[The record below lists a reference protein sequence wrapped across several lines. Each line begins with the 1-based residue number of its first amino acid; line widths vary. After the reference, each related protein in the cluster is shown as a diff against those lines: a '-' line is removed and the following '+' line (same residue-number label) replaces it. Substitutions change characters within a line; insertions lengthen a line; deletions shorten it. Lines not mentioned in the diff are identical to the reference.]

1 MPNTAPSSNDVIT
14 IPTTS
19 AGLSLVPNNRTARSF
34 SEAAKRSMNSVP
46 TAVTS
51 DGPGPSMPVT
61 ASPTPSATAALTTP
75 AAAATVVGTVVRE
88 GSFTPTTLESVSH
101 TAATTFE
108 TISKLTRGTL
118 GEAWTWSYAR
128 SMSSVTA
135 TATVLVVDD
144 EPMVREVVARY
155 LELDGLR
162 VEQAADGTAA
172 AEWLSHHRPD
182 LVVLDIMLPGTD
194 GLSILRQLRAAGDVP
209 VILLTAR
216 ADEIDRVLGLELG
229 ADDYVVKPFSPR
241 ELAAR
246 VRTVL
251 RRVNAPASDG
261 RAPVEFGRLRI
272 DPTTRDVTVDGD
284 GVDLTPKEFDLL
296 YTLARSPRQVFSRRQ
311 LLSQVW
317 DSAPEYQDSATVT
330 VHVGRLR
337 QKLED
342 NPDNPR
348 WITTVW
354 GVGYRFEP

>member
-1 MPNTAPSSNDVIT
+1 
-14 IPTTS
+14 
-19 AGLSLVPNNRTARSF
+19 
-34 SEAAKRSMNSVP
+34 
-46 TAVTS
+46 
-51 DGPGPSMPVT
+51 
-61 ASPTPSATAALTTP
+61 
-75 AAAATVVGTVVRE
+75 
-88 GSFTPTTLESVSH
+88 
-101 TAATTFE
+101 
-108 TISKLTRGTL
+108 
-118 GEAWTWSYAR
+118 
-128 SMSSVTA
+128 MSSTIA

-172 AEWLSHHRPD
+172 EAWLVGHRPD

-194 GLSILRQLRAAGDVP
+194 GLTILRQLRAAGDVP

-251 RRVNAPASDG
+251 RRVNAPLADA
-261 RAPVEFGRLRI
+261 RTNVDFGRLRI
-272 DPTTRDVTVDGD
+272 DPTTRDVTVDGAR
-284 GVDLTPKEFDLL
+284 VELTPKEFDLL

-311 LLSQVW
+311 LLAQVW

-337 QKLED
+337 QKLEE

-354 GVGYRFEP
+354 GVGYRFEG